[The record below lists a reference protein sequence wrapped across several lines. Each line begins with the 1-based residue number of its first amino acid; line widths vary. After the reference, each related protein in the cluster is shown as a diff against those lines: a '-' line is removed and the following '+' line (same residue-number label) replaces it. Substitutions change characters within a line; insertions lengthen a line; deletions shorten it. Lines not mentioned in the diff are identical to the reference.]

1 MRFPV
6 RCLCLVAS
14 LLATSLAAGARE
26 PDALAEIPLGIEAV
40 TGYRSEY
47 IHRGFKFA
55 GALVDFQAE
64 AEIAL
69 STHLLLNVGGWFATG
84 VGGADFEEAA
94 GFLGFRQETDELT
107 LGVELTLRRLRHSE
121 FESGFDLAPYVSW
134 HFNDDFAIT
143 GGAAFDTGA
152 DGFYAFV
159 ESVWSKPLGDSA
171 FIKASGGLSA
181 VADYYGRSGLNDLYG
196 RVSYTYAISR
206 NVALSPFVKISVPM
220 KSHGEAVRTGAG
232 IWFEVTF

>member
-14 LLATSLAAGARE
+14 LLATSLAASARE

-121 FESGFDLAPYVSW
+121 FESGFDLALISGLPAALRSTPVLRGFLHSW
-134 HFNDDFAIT
+134 RACGASRSEILPLSRRAAASAPSPIIT
-143 GGAAFDTGA
+143 AAVASTTCMAAFLIPTPSA
-152 DGFYAFV
+152 AT
-159 ESVWSKPLGDSA
+159 SHSARLSKFQFP
-171 FIKASGGLSA
+171 
-181 VADYYGRSGLNDLYG
+181 
-196 RVSYTYAISR
+196 
-206 NVALSPFVKISVPM
+206 
-220 KSHGEAVRTGAG
+220 
-232 IWFEVTF
+232 